1 VIRLIVFHVYSLLF
15 VMFALGSRSV
25 IITGSRIL
33 ITSVF
38 GIKLYNAAPLG
49 V

>member
-1 VIRLIVFHVYSLLF
+1 LLF

-25 IITGSRIL
+25 IIVLSHMSIA
-33 ITSVF
+33 SV
-38 GIKLYNAAPLG
+38 L